1 MWNLKNDT
9 KKLTYK
15 TEKKLTDIESN
26 LMVTKGSNEGAGEVI

>member
-15 TEKKLTDIESN
+15 TEKNSQIQKAILW
-26 LMVTKGSNEGAGEVI
+26 LPKGVMKEQER